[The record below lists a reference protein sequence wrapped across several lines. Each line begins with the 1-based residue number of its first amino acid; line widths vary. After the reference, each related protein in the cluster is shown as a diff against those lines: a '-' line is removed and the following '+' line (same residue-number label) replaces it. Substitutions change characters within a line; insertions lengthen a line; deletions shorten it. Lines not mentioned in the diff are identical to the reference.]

1 MRGESKSVGLL
12 CCLLLTSLLL
22 EDVNH
27 RDREAEGESL
37 RRRFPPFDIEA
48 WFNGGCYRGERD
60 RGGGGVTTE
69 ENRRE
74 LLFVGEVETGCFSA
88 GLVLVVFVE

>member
-22 EDVNH
+22 EDVYH
-27 RDREAEGESL
+27 RDREAEGESS
-37 RRRFPPFDIEA
+37 RRRLPPFEEA

-60 RGGGGVTTE
+60 RGGGVTTE

-74 LLFVGEVETGCFSA
+74 LLFVGEVETGFFRGASSCC
-88 GLVLVVFVE
+88 VC

>member
-37 RRRFPPFDIEA
+37 RRRFPPFEEA

-74 LLFVGEVETGCFSA
+74 LLLLERRNG
-88 GLVLVVFVE
+88 VFPRG